1 LKFSFFKILFPFNV
15 VNLKFLCCILI
26 LLKKYLNPLNKLR
39 DLLSSNI
46 NSLNDSQ
53 KKAALK
59 INGPIIIIAG
69 AGSGKT
75 RVLTFRIAYLISQGI
90 DPFSILSLTF
100 TNKAAKEMKTRV
112 GELVNE
118 SEARN
123 IWMGTF
129 HSVFAKIL
137 RIEAD
142 KLGYTSSFTIYDT
155 QDSDRLIS
163 SIIKEM
169 GLSKDSYK
177 PKQIRNRIS
186 TLKNSLITVE
196 SYESDFDLKEYDEIA
211 QRPLFGK
218 IYLEYTKRC
227 FQSNSMD
234 FDDLLV
240 KTNEL
245 LNKFPEI
252 LSKYQDRF
260 RFILVDEYQDTNHS
274 QYLIVKMLADRYRN
288 ICVVGDDSQSIY
300 SFRGANINNIL
311 NFQKDYNEVEV
322 FKLEQ
327 NYRSTKNIVKAANSL
342 INHNKYKLEKTI
354 WTNNEE
360 GEKVIIKKCFSDNDE
375 GKYVA
380 KSIIETVGKNNF
392 KYNSF
397 AILYRT
403 NAQSRII
410 EESFR
415 KNNIP
420 YRIYGGLSFY
430 QRKEIKDILAYLRL
444 VVNSNDE
451 ESFKRIINFPP
462 RGIGNTT
469 IDKLIIASKTYDLP
483 IYDIILYKINSLKIS
498 GGTKGKILDFVN
510 MIEGFKTMIKNY
522 DAFELANQIIKRI
535 GIIKFYENEGTAEGI
550 NRIQNIEELLNGVK
564 NFIDEK
570 NKLNEPILLV
580 NFLEEVA
587 MATDFEI
594 QDTDEV
600 DSVSLMTVHLS
611 KGLEFPYVYII
622 GMEENLFPSS
632 MSLDSREGLEEER
645 RLFYVALTRAEKR
658 ANLTYTNN
666 RYRWGKIIES
676 EESRFIDEL
685 DSSFVKFDKSHY
697 VENGISDSNS
707 TLKYNSIK
715 NKFRKLNNLEI
726 TNNKINNDKISD
738 IKKFKINTIV
748 MHPIFGKGII
758 KSIEGEKHNSRAKI
772 YFYEKGEKN
781 LLLKYAKLKE
791 IMNKNQ

>member
-1 LKFSFFKILFPFNV
+1 LNKF
-15 VNLKFLCCILI
+15 
-26 LLKKYLNPLNKLR
+26 LNPLVKLE
-39 DLLSSNI
+39 DLLKLNI

-59 INGPIIIIAG
+59 IDGPIIIIAG

-118 SEARN
+118 SESRN

-137 RIEAD
+137 RIEAE
-142 KLGYTSSFTIYDT
+142 KLGFTSSFTIYDT

-169 GLSKDSYK
+169 GLSKDFYK

-186 TLKNSLITVE
+186 SLKNSLITVE
-196 SYESDFDLKEYDEIA
+196 TYESDFDLKEYDQIA

-227 FQSNSMD
+227 FKSNSMD

-252 LSKYQDRF
+252 LAKYQDKF

-274 QYLIVKMLADRYRN
+274 QYLIVKMLADKYNN

-311 NFQKDYNEVEV
+311 NFQKDYEEVEV

-342 INHNKYKLEKTI
+342 IKHNKFKLEKTI
-354 WTNNEE
+354 WTSNVE
-360 GEKVIIKKCFSDNDE
+360 GEKVIIKKCFSDNEE
-375 GKYVA
+375 GKYIA
-380 KSIIETVGKNNF
+380 KSILETVSKNQS

-420 YRIYGGLSFY
+420 YKIYGGVSFY
-430 QRKEIKDILAYLRL
+430 QRKEIKDVLAYLRI
-444 VVNSNDE
+444 VINSNDE
-451 ESFKRIINFPP
+451 ESLKRVMNFPP

-469 IDKLIIASKTYDLP
+469 IDKLIVASKKYDLS
-483 IYDIILYKINSLKIS
+483 IYDILLHKINLVKINN
-498 GGTKGKILDFVN
+498 GTKNKIFDFVN
-510 MIEGFKTMIKNY
+510 MIESFKTMIKSC
-522 DAFELANQIIKRI
+522 DAFELANEITKRI
-535 GIIKFYENEGTAEGI
+535 GIIKFFENEGTADGI
-550 NRIQNIEELLNGVK
+550 SRIQNIEELLNGVK
-564 NFIDEK
+564 NFVDEK
-570 NKLNEPILLV
+570 NKLNEPILLI
-580 NFLEEVA
+580 NFLEDVA
-587 MATDFEI
+587 MATDFEV
-594 QDTDEV
+594 QDNSEI

-611 KGLEFPYVYII
+611 KGLEFPFVYII

-658 ANLTYTNN
+658 ANLTFTNN

-676 EESRFIDEL
+676 EESRFLNEL
-685 DSSFVKFDKSHY
+685 DSSFVKFDIKNYSKDNLSY
-697 VENGISDSNS
+697 SN
-707 TLKYNSIK
+707 TTVNYNSIK
-715 NKFRKLNNLEI
+715 SKFRKLKNSAIINTEI
-726 TNNKINNDKISD
+726 NKKQISE

-748 MHPIFGKGII
+748 MHSIFGKGII
-758 KSIEGEKHNSRAKI
+758 KSIDGEKQDLRAKI
-772 YFYEKGEKN
+772 YFYEKGEKK
-781 LLLKYAKLKE
+781 LLLRYAKLQ
-791 IMNKNQ
+791 IIDAD

>member
-1 LKFSFFKILFPFNV
+1 M
-15 VNLKFLCCILI
+15 
-26 LLKKYLNPLNKLR
+26 R
-39 DLLSSNI
+39 DLLASNI

-53 KKAALK
+53 KEAALK

-112 GELVNE
+112 GELVDE

-186 TLKNSLITVE
+186 TLKNNLITVE

-227 FQSNSMD
+227 FKSNSMD

-252 LSKYQDRF
+252 LAKYQDRF

-274 QYLIVKMLADRYRN
+274 QYLIVKMLSDKHQN

-311 NFQKDYNEVEV
+311 NFQKDYDEVEV

-342 INHNKYKLEKTI
+342 IKHNKYKLDKTI

-375 GKYVA
+375 GKYIA
-380 KSIIETVGKNNF
+380 KSILETVSKYDS

-420 YRIYGGLSFY
+420 YKIYGGLSFY

-451 ESFKRIINFPP
+451 ESLKRIINFPP

-469 IDKLIIASKTYDLP
+469 IDKLIIASKTQDLS
-483 IYDIILYKINSLKIS
+483 IYDTIINKIEYLKIN
-498 GGTKGKILDFVN
+498 GGTKSKIFDFVN
-510 MIEGFKTMIKNY
+510 MIEGFKTMIKSH
-522 DAFELANQIIKRI
+522 DAFEVANQITKRI
-535 GIIKFYENEGTAEGI
+535 GIIKFYENEGTSEGI

-564 NFIDEK
+564 NFVDEK
-570 NKLNEPILLV
+570 NILKEPVLLV
-580 NFLEEVA
+580 DFLEEVA

-594 QDTDEV
+594 QDGLES

-611 KGLEFPYVYII
+611 KGLEFPFVYVI

-632 MSLDSREGLEEER
+632 MSLDTREGLEEER
-645 RLFYVALTRAEKR
+645 RLFYVALTRAEKK
-658 ANLTYTNN
+658 ASLTYTNN

-676 EESRFIDEL
+676 EESRFLDEL
-685 DSSFVKFDKSHY
+685 DSAFVRFDKNNYNEDSLSY
-697 VENGISDSNS
+697 SNS
-707 TLKYNSIK
+707 KLKYNLIK
-715 NKFRKLNNLEI
+715 DKFRKLDDS
-726 TNNKINNDKISD
+726 KIINDEFTSSRISE
-738 IKKFKINTIV
+738 IKKFKLNTIV
-748 MHPIFGKGII
+748 KHPIFGKGII
-758 KSIEGEKHNSRAKI
+758 KSIEGELHDLRAKI
-772 YFYEKGEKN
+772 HFYEKGEKN
-781 LLLKYAKLKE
+781 LLLKYAKLK
-791 IMNKNQ
+791 IIKNELK

>member
-1 LKFSFFKILFPFNV
+1 MKDILA
-15 VNLKFLCCILI
+15 
-26 LLKKYLNPLNKLR
+26 
-39 DLLSSNI
+39 SNI
-46 NSLNDSQ
+46 NSLNDFQ
-53 KKAALK
+53 REAALK

-112 GELVNE
+112 GELVSE

-142 KLGYTSSFTIYDT
+142 KLGFTSSFTIYDT

-218 IYLEYTKRC
+218 IYSEYTKRC
-227 FQSNSMD
+227 FKSNSMD

-245 LNKFPEI
+245 LNKFPET
-252 LSKYQDRF
+252 LAKYQDRF

-274 QYLIVKMLADRYRN
+274 QYLIVKMLADKYQN

-311 NFQKDYNEVEV
+311 NFQKDYDEVEV

-380 KSIIETVGKNNF
+380 KSILETIRKNHSKF
-392 KYNSF
+392 NSF

-420 YRIYGGLSFY
+420 YKIYGGLSFY
-430 QRKEIKDILAYLRL
+430 QRKEIKDVLAYLRL

-451 ESFKRIINFPP
+451 ESLKRIINFPP

-469 IDKLIIASKTYDLP
+469 IDKLIVASKTYNTS
-483 IYDIILYKINSLKIS
+483 IYDILQYKMDFLKINT
-498 GGTKGKILDFVN
+498 GTKSKIFDFVN

-522 DAFELANQIIKRI
+522 DAFELVNQITKRI
-535 GIIKFYENEGTAEGI
+535 GIVKFYENEGTAEGI

-570 NKLNEPILLV
+570 NKLNEEVLLV

-594 QDTDEV
+594 QDGLEI

-611 KGLEFPYVYII
+611 KGLEFPFVYII

-645 RLFYVALTRAEKR
+645 RLFYVALTRAEKE

-666 RYRWGKIIES
+666 RFRWGKIIES
-676 EESRFIDEL
+676 EESRFLDEL
-685 DSSFVKFDKSHY
+685 DSSFVKVDKKSY
-697 VENGISDSNS
+697 DEESLSFSNS

-715 NKFRKLNNLEI
+715 NKFRKLENSQTTINE
-726 TNNKINNDKISD
+726 INNNRISE

-748 MHPIFGKGII
+748 IHPIFGKGII
-758 KSIEGEKHNSRAKI
+758 KSIEGEKHDSRAKI

-781 LLLKYAKLKE
+781 LLLKYAKLE
-791 IMNKNQ
+791 VKNSK

>member
-1 LKFSFFKILFPFNV
+1 MKDILA
-15 VNLKFLCCILI
+15 
-26 LLKKYLNPLNKLR
+26 
-39 DLLSSNI
+39 SNI
-46 NSLNDSQ
+46 NSLNDFQ
-53 KKAALK
+53 KEAALK

-112 GELVNE
+112 GELVSE

-142 KLGYTSSFTIYDT
+142 KLGFTSSFTIYDT

-218 IYLEYTKRC
+218 IYSEYTKRC
-227 FQSNSMD
+227 FKSNSMD

-245 LNKFPEI
+245 LNKFPET
-252 LSKYQDRF
+252 LAKYQDRF

-274 QYLIVKMLADRYRN
+274 QYLIVKMLADKYQN

-311 NFQKDYNEVEV
+311 NFQKDYDEVEV

-375 GKYVA
+375 GKYIA
-380 KSIIETVGKNNF
+380 KSILETVRKNHSKF
-392 KYNSF
+392 NSF

-420 YRIYGGLSFY
+420 YKIYGGLSFY
-430 QRKEIKDILAYLRL
+430 QRKEIKDVLAYLRL

-451 ESFKRIINFPP
+451 ESLKRIINFPP

-469 IDKLIIASKTYDLP
+469 IDKLIVASKTYNTS
-483 IYDIILYKINSLKIS
+483 IYDILQYKMDFLKINT
-498 GGTKGKILDFVN
+498 GTKSKIFDFVN

-522 DAFELANQIIKRI
+522 DAFELVNQITKRI
-535 GIIKFYENEGTAEGI
+535 GIVKFYENEGTAEGI

-570 NKLNEPILLV
+570 NKLNEEVLLV

-594 QDTDEV
+594 QDGLEI

-611 KGLEFPYVYII
+611 KGLEFPFVYII

-645 RLFYVALTRAEKR
+645 RLFYVALTRAEKQ

-666 RYRWGKIIES
+666 RFRWGKIIES
-676 EESRFIDEL
+676 EESRFLDEL
-685 DSSFVKFDKSHY
+685 DSSFVKVDKKSY
-697 VENGISDSNS
+697 DEESLSFSNS

-715 NKFRKLNNLEI
+715 NKFRKLENSQTTINE
-726 TNNKINNDKISD
+726 INNNRISE

-748 MHPIFGKGII
+748 IHPIFGKGII
-758 KSIEGEKHNSRAKI
+758 KSIEGEKHDSRAKI

-781 LLLKYAKLKE
+781 LLLKYAKLE
-791 IMNKNQ
+791 VKNSK

>member
-1 LKFSFFKILFPFNV
+1 MKDILT
-15 VNLKFLCCILI
+15 
-26 LLKKYLNPLNKLR
+26 
-39 DLLSSNI
+39 SNI

-53 KKAALK
+53 KEAALK

-137 RIEAD
+137 RIESD

-196 SYESDFDLKEYDEIA
+196 SYESDFELKEYDEIA
-211 QRPLFGK
+211 KRPLFGK

-227 FQSNSMD
+227 FKSNSMD
-234 FDDLLV
+234 FDDLLL

-245 LNKFPEI
+245 LNKFPET
-252 LSKYQDRF
+252 LAKYQDRF
-260 RFILVDEYQDTNHS
+260 RYILVDEYQDTNHS
-274 QYLIVKMLADRYRN
+274 QYLIVKMLADKYHN

-311 NFQKDYNEVEV
+311 NFQKDYEEVEV

-342 INHNKYKLEKTI
+342 IKHNKFKLEKTI

-360 GEKVIIKKCFSDNDE
+360 GEKVIIRKCFSDNDE

-380 KSIIETVGKNNF
+380 NFIIETVNQNNS
-392 KYNSF
+392 KYSSF

-420 YRIYGGLSFY
+420 YKIYGGLSFY

-444 VVNSNDE
+444 TINSNDE
-451 ESFKRIINFPP
+451 ESLKRVINFPP

-469 IDKLIIASKTYDLP
+469 IDKLIVGAKEYSLSIFEL
-483 IYDIILYKINSLKIS
+483 IIKKINILKINS
-498 GGTKGKILDFVN
+498 GTKNKILDFVN
-510 MIEGFKTMIKNY
+510 MIQGFKTMLKNY
-522 DAFELANQIIKRI
+522 DAFELASQIIKRI
-535 GIIKFYENEGTAEGI
+535 GIIKFYENEGTADGI

-564 NFIDEK
+564 NFVDEK
-570 NKLNEPILLV
+570 NRLNEPVLLA

-587 MATDFEI
+587 MATDLEIEDNFE
-594 QDTDEV
+594 T

-611 KGLEFPYVYII
+611 KGLEFPYVCII

-658 ANLTYTNN
+658 AILTFTNN
-666 RYRWGKIIES
+666 RYRWGKIIDS

-685 DSSFVKFDKSHY
+685 DTSFVKIDNDKHDYQDNLSFTSQKLSF
-697 VENGISDSNS
+697 NP
-707 TLKYNSIK
+707 IK
-715 NKFRKLNNLEI
+715 NKFRKLENSQIIHKEM
-726 TNNKINNDKISD
+726 NNDL
-738 IKKFKINTIV
+738 IKEIKRFKTNTLV
-748 MHPIFGKGII
+748 LHPIFGKGIVKTI
-758 KSIEGEKHNSRAKI
+758 DGEKHDSRAKI
-772 YFYEKGEKN
+772 YFYDKGEKN
-781 LLLKYAKLKE
+781 LLLKYAKLKILDDQLE
-791 IMNKNQ
+791 

>member
-1 LKFSFFKILFPFNV
+1 M
-15 VNLKFLCCILI
+15 CCILI
-26 LLKKYLNPLNKLR
+26 LKYLNLLLTLE
-39 DLLSSNI
+39 DLLKSNI

-53 KKAALK
+53 RKAALK
-59 INGPIIIIAG
+59 IDGPTIIIAG

-100 TNKAAKEMKTRV
+100 TNKAAREMKTRV

-118 SEARN
+118 SESRN

-137 RIEAD
+137 RIEAE
-142 KLGYTSSFTIYDT
+142 KLGFTSSFTIYDT

-169 GLSKDSYK
+169 GLSKDFYK

-186 TLKNSLITVE
+186 SLKNSLITVE
-196 SYESDFDLKEYDEIA
+196 TYESDFELKEYDEIA

-218 IYLEYTKRC
+218 IYSEYTKRC
-227 FQSNSMD
+227 FKSNSMD

-245 LNKFPEI
+245 LNKFPET
-252 LSKYQDRF
+252 LAKYQDRF

-274 QYLIVKMLADRYRN
+274 QYLIVKMLADKYHN

-311 NFQKDYNEVEV
+311 NFQKDYDEVDV

-342 INHNKYKLEKTI
+342 IKHNKFKLEKTI
-354 WTNNEE
+354 WTSNDE
-360 GEKVIIKKCFSDNDE
+360 GEKVIIKKCYSDNEE
-375 GKYVA
+375 GKYIS
-380 KSIIETVGKNNF
+380 KSILETISKNHC

-397 AILYRT
+397 VILYRT

-420 YRIYGGLSFY
+420 YKIYGGVSFY
-430 QRKEIKDILAYLRL
+430 QRKEIKDVLAYLRL
-444 VVNSNDE
+444 VINSNDE
-451 ESFKRIINFPP
+451 ESLKRVMNFPP

-469 IDKLIIASKTYDLP
+469 IDKLIVASKKYDLS
-483 IYDIILYKINSLKIS
+483 IYDIILDKIDLVKINS
-498 GGTKGKILDFVN
+498 GTKDKIFDFVN
-510 MIEGFKTMIKNY
+510 MIESFKTMIKSL
-522 DAFELANQIIKRI
+522 DAFELANEIIKRI
-535 GIIKFYENEGTAEGI
+535 GIIKFFENEGTADGI

-564 NFIDEK
+564 NFVDEK
-570 NKLNEPILLV
+570 NKLNEPILLA
-580 NFLEEVA
+580 NFLEDVA
-587 MATDFEI
+587 MATDFEV
-594 QDTDEV
+594 QDNSEI
-600 DSVSLMTVHLS
+600 DSVSLMTIHLS
-611 KGLEFPYVYII
+611 KGLEFPFVYII

-658 ANLTYTNN
+658 ANLTFTNN

-676 EESRFIDEL
+676 EESRFLNEL
-685 DSSFVKFDKSHY
+685 DSSFVEFDIKDNVKDNLSY
-697 VENGISDSNS
+697 SNA
-707 TLKYNSIK
+707 TVNYNSIK
-715 NKFRKLNNLEI
+715 GKFRRLENSSI
-726 TNNKINNDKISD
+726 TSTEINKKQISE
-738 IKKFKINTIV
+738 IKKYKINTIV
-748 MHPIFGKGII
+748 IHSIFGKGII
-758 KSIEGEKHNSRAKI
+758 KSIDGQKHDSRAKI
-772 YFYEKGEKN
+772 FFYEKGEKN
-781 LLLKYAKLKE
+781 LLLKYAKLQIISVE
-791 IMNKNQ
+791 

>member
-1 LKFSFFKILFPFNV
+1 
-15 VNLKFLCCILI
+15 
-26 LLKKYLNPLNKLR
+26 
-39 DLLSSNI
+39 
-46 NSLNDSQ
+46 
-53 KKAALK
+53 
-59 INGPIIIIAG
+59 
-69 AGSGKT
+69 
-75 RVLTFRIAYLISQGI
+75 
-90 DPFSILSLTF
+90 
-100 TNKAAKEMKTRV
+100 
-112 GELVNE
+112 
-118 SEARN
+118 
-123 IWMGTF
+123 
-129 HSVFAKIL
+129 
-137 RIEAD
+137 
-142 KLGYTSSFTIYDT
+142 
-155 QDSDRLIS
+155 
-163 SIIKEM
+163 M

-186 TLKNSLITVE
+186 TLKNNLITVE

-227 FQSNSMD
+227 FKSNSMD

-252 LSKYQDRF
+252 LAKYQDRF

-274 QYLIVKMLADRYRN
+274 QYLIVKMLSDKYQN

-311 NFQKDYNEVEV
+311 NFQKDYDEVEV

-342 INHNKYKLEKTI
+342 INHNKYKLDKTI

-375 GKYVA
+375 GKYIA
-380 KSIIETVGKNNF
+380 KSILETVSKYDS

-410 EESFR
+410 EESLR

-420 YRIYGGLSFY
+420 YKIYGGLSFY

-451 ESFKRIINFPP
+451 ESLKRIINFPP

-469 IDKLIIASKTYDLP
+469 IDKLIIASKTQDLS
-483 IYDIILYKINSLKIS
+483 IYDTIINKIEFLKIN
-498 GGTKGKILDFVN
+498 GGTKSKIFDFVN
-510 MIEGFKTMIKNY
+510 MIEGFKTMIKSH
-522 DAFELANQIIKRI
+522 DAFEVANQITKRI
-535 GIIKFYENEGTAEGI
+535 GIIKFYENEGTSEGI

-564 NFIDEK
+564 NFVDEK
-570 NKLNEPILLV
+570 NILKEPVLLV
-580 NFLEEVA
+580 DFLEEVA

-594 QDTDEV
+594 QDGLES

-611 KGLEFPYVYII
+611 KGLEFPFVYVI

-632 MSLDSREGLEEER
+632 MSLDTREGLEEER
-645 RLFYVALTRAEKR
+645 RLFYVALTRAEKK
-658 ANLTYTNN
+658 ASLTYTNN

-676 EESRFIDEL
+676 EESRFLDEL
-685 DSSFVKFDKSHY
+685 DSAFVRFDKNNYNEDSLSY
-697 VENGISDSNS
+697 SNS
-707 TLKYNSIK
+707 KLKYNLIK
-715 NKFRKLNNLEI
+715 DKFRKLDDS
-726 TNNKINNDKISD
+726 KIINDEFTSSRISE
-738 IKKFKINTIV
+738 IKKFKLNTIV
-748 MHPIFGKGII
+748 KHPIFGKGII
-758 KSIEGEKHNSRAKI
+758 KSIEGELHDLRAKI
-772 YFYEKGEKN
+772 HFYEKAEKN
-781 LLLKYAKLKE
+781 ILLKYAKLKIIKTE
-791 IMNKNQ
+791 LK

>member
-1 LKFSFFKILFPFNV
+1 MKFSFFKILFPFNV

-39 DLLSSNI
+39 DLLASNI

-53 KKAALK
+53 KEAALK

-245 LNKFPEI
+245 LNKFPET

-311 NFQKDYNEVEV
+311 NFQNDYDEVEV

-380 KSIIETVGKNNF
+380 KSIVETVEKNNF

-430 QRKEIKDILAYLRL
+430 QRKEIKDVLAYLRL

-522 DAFELANQIIKRI
+522 DAFELAEQIIKRI

-666 RYRWGKIIES
+666 RFRWGKIIES

-685 DSSFVKFDKSHY
+685 DSSFVKFDKNHY
-697 VENGISDSNS
+697 VENSMSHSNS

-715 NKFRKLNNLEI
+715 NKFRKLNNFEI
-726 TNNKINNDKISD
+726 TNNKINNDKISE

-748 MHPIFGKGII
+748 IHPIFGKGII

-781 LLLKYAKLKE
+781 LLLKYANLKE
-791 IMNKNQ
+791 KR

>member
-1 LKFSFFKILFPFNV
+1 M
-15 VNLKFLCCILI
+15 
-26 LLKKYLNPLNKLR
+26 R
-39 DLLSSNI
+39 DLLASNI

-53 KKAALK
+53 KEAALK

-245 LNKFPEI
+245 LNKFPET

-311 NFQKDYNEVEV
+311 NFQKDYDEVEV

-430 QRKEIKDILAYLRL
+430 QRKEIKDVLAYLRL

-522 DAFELANQIIKRI
+522 DAFELAEQIIKRI

-666 RYRWGKIIES
+666 RFRWGKIIES

-685 DSSFVKFDKSHY
+685 DSSFVKFDKNHY
-697 VENGISDSNS
+697 VENSMSHSNS

-715 NKFRKLNNLEI
+715 NKFRKLNNFEI
-726 TNNKINNDKISD
+726 TNNKINNDKISE

-748 MHPIFGKGII
+748 IHPIFGKGII

-791 IMNKNQ
+791 KGNE

>member
-1 LKFSFFKILFPFNV
+1 MKD
-15 VNLKFLCCILI
+15 
-26 LLKKYLNPLNKLR
+26 LLK
-39 DLLSSNI
+39 SNI
-46 NSLNDSQ
+46 SSLNDSQ

-59 INGPIIIIAG
+59 IDGPTIIIAG

-118 SEARN
+118 NESRN

-137 RIEAD
+137 RIESD
-142 KLGYTSSFTIYDT
+142 KLGYSSSFTIYDT

-196 SYESDFDLKEYDEIA
+196 SYESDFELKEYDEIA
-211 QRPLFGK
+211 RRPLFGK

-227 FQSNSMD
+227 FKSNSMD
-234 FDDLLV
+234 FDDLLL

-245 LNKFPEI
+245 LNTFPEI
-252 LSKYQDRF
+252 LAKYQDRF

-274 QYLIVKMLADRYRN
+274 QYLIVKMLADKYQN

-311 NFQKDYNEVEV
+311 NFQKDYEEVEV

-327 NYRSTKNIVKAANSL
+327 NYRSTKNIVSAANSL
-342 INHNKYKLEKTI
+342 INHNKFKLDKTI
-354 WTNNEE
+354 WTKNEE

-375 GKYVA
+375 GKYIA
-380 KSIIETVGKNNF
+380 RNILQTVHKNKT
-392 KYNSF
+392 KYSSF
-397 AILYRT
+397 AVLYRT

-420 YRIYGGLSFY
+420 YKIFGGLSFY

-444 VVNSNDE
+444 VTNSNDE
-451 ESFKRIINFPP
+451 ESLKRIINFPP

-469 IDKLIIASKTYDLP
+469 IDKLVIDSKSYDLS
-483 IYDIILYKINSLKIS
+483 IYDLIVEKIDVLKINS
-498 GGTKGKILDFVN
+498 GTRSKILDFVN
-510 MIEGFKTMIKNY
+510 MIESFKTMTKTY
-522 DAFELANQIIKRI
+522 DAFELASQVTNRI
-535 GIIKFYENEGTAEGI
+535 GIVKFYENEGTAEGI

-570 NKLNEPILLV
+570 NKLSEPVLLV

-587 MATDFEI
+587 MATDFEV
-594 QDTDEV
+594 QDESLIE
-600 DSVSLMTVHLS
+600 SVSLMTVHLS
-611 KGLEFPYVYII
+611 KGLEFPYVYVI

-658 ANLTYTNN
+658 ANLTFTNN

-676 EESRFIDEL
+676 EESRFLDEL
-685 DSSFVKFDKSHY
+685 DSTFIKFDYQNYNEVDLSYTSKKI
-697 VENGISDSNS
+697 NF
-707 TLKYNSIK
+707 NSIN
-715 NKFRKLNNLEI
+715 NKFRKLQNFKNIDNETKSNPL
-726 TNNKINNDKISD
+726 TK
-738 IKKFKINTIV
+738 IKKFRVNMIV
-748 MHPIFGKGII
+748 SHPIFGKGVI
-758 KSIEGEKHNSRAKI
+758 KGMIGESQDARAKVL
-772 YFYEKGEKN
+772 FNESGEKN
-781 LLLKYAKLKE
+781 LLLKYANLKIIDDE
-791 IMNKNQ
+791 V

>member
-1 LKFSFFKILFPFNV
+1 MKDILA
-15 VNLKFLCCILI
+15 
-26 LLKKYLNPLNKLR
+26 
-39 DLLSSNI
+39 SNI

-53 KKAALK
+53 KEAALK

-100 TNKAAKEMKTRV
+100 TNKAAKEMKKRV

-118 SEARN
+118 NEARN

-186 TLKNSLITVE
+186 TLKNNLITVE

-227 FQSNSMD
+227 FKSNSMD

-252 LSKYQDRF
+252 LAKYQDRF

-274 QYLIVKMLADRYRN
+274 QYLIVKMLSDKYQN

-311 NFQKDYNEVEV
+311 NFQKDYDEVEV

-342 INHNKYKLEKTI
+342 INHNKYKLDKTI

-375 GKYVA
+375 GKYIA
-380 KSIIETVGKNNF
+380 KSILETVSKYDS

-415 KNNIP
+415 KKNIP
-420 YRIYGGLSFY
+420 YKIYGGLSFY

-451 ESFKRIINFPP
+451 ESLKRIINFPP

-469 IDKLIIASKTYDLP
+469 IDKLIIASKTQDLS
-483 IYDIILYKINSLKIS
+483 IYDTIINKIEFLKIN
-498 GGTKGKILDFVN
+498 GGTKSKIFDFVN
-510 MIEGFKTMIKNY
+510 MIEGFKTMIKSH
-522 DAFELANQIIKRI
+522 DAFEVANQITKRI
-535 GIIKFYENEGTAEGI
+535 GIIKFYENEGTSEGI

-564 NFIDEK
+564 NFVDEK
-570 NKLNEPILLV
+570 NILKEPVLLV
-580 NFLEEVA
+580 DFLEEVA

-594 QDTDEV
+594 QDGLES

-611 KGLEFPYVYII
+611 KGLEFPFVYVI

-632 MSLDSREGLEEER
+632 MSLDTREGLEEER
-645 RLFYVALTRAEKR
+645 RLFYVALTRAEKK
-658 ANLTYTNN
+658 ASLTYTNN

-676 EESRFIDEL
+676 EESRFLDEL
-685 DSSFVKFDKSHY
+685 DSAFVRFDKNNYKEDSLSY
-697 VENGISDSNS
+697 SNS
-707 TLKYNSIK
+707 KLKYNLIK
-715 NKFRKLNNLEI
+715 DKFRKLDDS
-726 TNNKINNDKISD
+726 KIINDEFTSSRISE
-738 IKKFKINTIV
+738 IKKFKLNTIV
-748 MHPIFGKGII
+748 KHPIFGKGII
-758 KSIEGEKHNSRAKI
+758 KSIEGELHDLRAKI
-772 YFYEKGEKN
+772 HFYEKGEKN
-781 LLLKYAKLKE
+781 LLLKYAKLKIIKTE
-791 IMNKNQ
+791 LK

>member
-1 LKFSFFKILFPFNV
+1 MKDILV
-15 VNLKFLCCILI
+15 
-26 LLKKYLNPLNKLR
+26 
-39 DLLSSNI
+39 SNI

-53 KKAALK
+53 KEAALK

-100 TNKAAKEMKTRV
+100 TNKAAKEMKKRV

-129 HSVFAKIL
+129 HSIFAKIL
-137 RIEAD
+137 RIEAE

-196 SYESDFDLKEYDEIA
+196 SYESDLELKEYDEIA
-211 QRPLFGK
+211 KRPLFGK

-227 FQSNSMD
+227 FKSNSMD
-234 FDDLLV
+234 FDDLLL

-252 LSKYQDRF
+252 LAKYQDRF
-260 RFILVDEYQDTNHS
+260 RYILVDEYQDTNHS
-274 QYLIVKMLADRYRN
+274 QYLIVKMLADKYHN

-311 NFQKDYNEVEV
+311 NFQKDYEQVEL

-342 INHNKYKLEKTI
+342 INHNKFKLEKTI

-380 KSIIETVGKNNF
+380 NSILETINQNNS
-392 KYNSF
+392 KYSSF

-420 YRIYGGLSFY
+420 YKIYGGLSFY

-444 VVNSNDE
+444 TINSNDE
-451 ESFKRIINFPP
+451 ESLKRVINFPP

-469 IDKLIIASKTYDLP
+469 IDKLIVGSKEYNLS
-483 IYDIILYKINSLKIS
+483 IYDVIIEKINFIKINS
-498 GGTKGKILDFVN
+498 GTKSKVLDFAN
-510 MIEGFKTMIKNY
+510 MIEGFKTMTKNY
-522 DAFELANQIIKRI
+522 DAFELASQIIKRI
-535 GIIKFYENEGTAEGI
+535 GIVKFYENEGTAEGI

-564 NFIDEK
+564 NFVDEK
-570 NKLNEPILLV
+570 SRLNVPVLLV
-580 NFLEEVA
+580 DFLEEVA
-587 MATDFEI
+587 TATDFEI
-594 QDTDEV
+594 EDGSET

-611 KGLEFPYVYII
+611 KGLEFPYVSII

-645 RLFYVALTRAEKR
+645 RLFYVALTRAKKR
-658 ANLTYTNN
+658 ATLTFTNN
-666 RYRWGKIIES
+666 RYRWGKIIDS

-685 DSSFVKFDKSHY
+685 DTSSVRIDNDKRDYQDNQSY
-697 VENGISDSNS
+697 TTQKVSFN
-707 TLKYNSIK
+707 LIK
-715 NKFRKLNNLEI
+715 NKLRKLENSKIINNELDSS
-726 TNNKINNDKISD
+726 KINE
-738 IKKFKINTIV
+738 IKRFKINTV
-748 MHPIFGKGII
+748 VLHPIFGKGIV
-758 KSIEGEKHNSRAKI
+758 KTIEGEKHDSRAKI
-772 YFYEKGEKN
+772 YFYDKGEKN
-781 LLLKYAKLKE
+781 LLLKYAKLK
-791 IMNKNQ
+791 IIDT

>member
-1 LKFSFFKILFPFNV
+1 MKDILA
-15 VNLKFLCCILI
+15 
-26 LLKKYLNPLNKLR
+26 
-39 DLLSSNI
+39 SNI

-53 KKAALK
+53 KEAALK

-100 TNKAAKEMKTRV
+100 TNKAAKEMKKRV

-118 SEARN
+118 NEARN

-186 TLKNSLITVE
+186 TLKNNLITVE

-227 FQSNSMD
+227 FKSNSMD

-252 LSKYQDRF
+252 LAKYQDRF

-274 QYLIVKMLADRYRN
+274 QYLIVKMLSDKYQN

-311 NFQKDYNEVEV
+311 NFQKDYDEVEV

-342 INHNKYKLEKTI
+342 INHNKYKLDKTI

-375 GKYVA
+375 GKYIA
-380 KSIIETVGKNNF
+380 KSILETVSKYDS

-415 KNNIP
+415 KKNIP
-420 YRIYGGLSFY
+420 YKIYGGLSFY

-451 ESFKRIINFPP
+451 ESLKRIINFPP

-469 IDKLIIASKTYDLP
+469 IDKLIIASKTQDLS
-483 IYDIILYKINSLKIS
+483 IYDTIINKIEFLKIN
-498 GGTKGKILDFVN
+498 GGTKSKIFDFVN
-510 MIEGFKTMIKNY
+510 MIEGFKTMIKSH
-522 DAFELANQIIKRI
+522 DAFEVANQITKRI
-535 GIIKFYENEGTAEGI
+535 GIIKFYENEGTSEGI

-564 NFIDEK
+564 NFVDEK
-570 NKLNEPILLV
+570 NILKEPVLLV
-580 NFLEEVA
+580 DFLEEVA

-594 QDTDEV
+594 QDGLES

-611 KGLEFPYVYII
+611 KGLEFPFVYVI

-632 MSLDSREGLEEER
+632 MSLDTREGLEEER
-645 RLFYVALTRAEKR
+645 RLFYVALTRAEKK
-658 ANLTYTNN
+658 ASLTYTNN

-676 EESRFIDEL
+676 EESRFLDEL
-685 DSSFVKFDKSHY
+685 DSAFVRFDKNNYNEDSLSY
-697 VENGISDSNS
+697 SNS
-707 TLKYNSIK
+707 KLKYNLIK
-715 NKFRKLNNLEI
+715 DKFRKLDDS
-726 TNNKINNDKISD
+726 KIINDEFTSSRISE
-738 IKKFKINTIV
+738 IKKFKLNTIV
-748 MHPIFGKGII
+748 KHPIFGKGII
-758 KSIEGEKHNSRAKI
+758 KSIEGELHDLRAKI
-772 YFYEKGEKN
+772 HFYEKGEKN
-781 LLLKYAKLKE
+781 LLLKYAKLKIIKTE
-791 IMNKNQ
+791 LK

>member
-1 LKFSFFKILFPFNV
+1 M
-15 VNLKFLCCILI
+15 CCILI
-26 LLKKYLNPLNKLR
+26 LNKYSNPLETLE
-39 DLLSSNI
+39 DLLKSNI

-59 INGPIIIIAG
+59 MGGPIIIIAG

-118 SEARN
+118 SESRN

-137 RIEAD
+137 RIEAE
-142 KLGYTSSFTIYDT
+142 KLGFTSSFTIYDT

-196 SYESDFDLKEYDEIA
+196 TYESDLDLKEYDEIA
-211 QRPLFGK
+211 YRPLFGK

-227 FQSNSMD
+227 FKSNSMD

-252 LSKYQDRF
+252 LAKYQDRF

-274 QYLIVKMLADRYRN
+274 QYLIVKMLADKYHN

-300 SFRGANINNIL
+300 SFRGANIDNIL
-311 NFQKDYNEVEV
+311 NFQKDYEEVEV

-327 NYRSTKNIVKAANSL
+327 NYRSTKNIVNAANSL
-342 INHNKYKLEKTI
+342 IKHNKFKLEKTI
-354 WTNNEE
+354 WTSNGE
-360 GEKVIIKKCFSDNDE
+360 GEKVIIKKCFSDNEE

-380 KSIIETVGKNNF
+380 KSILETVSKDHSKF
-392 KYNSF
+392 NSF

-420 YRIYGGLSFY
+420 YKIYGGVSFY
-430 QRKEIKDILAYLRL
+430 QRKEIKDVLAYLRL
-444 VVNSNDE
+444 VINSNDE
-451 ESFKRIINFPP
+451 ESLKRVINFPP

-469 IDKLIIASKTYDLP
+469 IDKLIVASKNYDLS
-483 IYDIILYKINSLKIS
+483 IYDLILDKIDLIKINS
-498 GGTKGKILDFVN
+498 GTKNKIFDFVN
-510 MIEGFKTMIKNY
+510 MIESFKTMIKSF
-522 DAFELANQIIKRI
+522 DAFELTNEITKRV
-535 GIIKFYENEGTAEGI
+535 GIIKFFENEGTADGI

-564 NFIDEK
+564 NFVDEK
-570 NKLNEPILLV
+570 NKLNEPILLA
-580 NFLEEVA
+580 NFLEDVA
-587 MATDFEI
+587 MATDFEV
-594 QDTDEV
+594 QDGSGI
-600 DSVSLMTVHLS
+600 DSVSLMTAHLS
-611 KGLEFPYVYII
+611 KGLEFPFVYII

-658 ANLTYTNN
+658 ANLTFTNN

-676 EESRFIDEL
+676 EESRFLNEL
-685 DSSFVKFDKSHY
+685 DSSFVKFDIKNYSKD
-697 VENGISDSNS
+697 NLPFSNP
-707 TLKYNSIK
+707 TVNYNSIK
-715 NKFRKLNNLEI
+715 SKFRKLKNSAIINTEI
-726 TNNKINNDKISD
+726 DKKQIFE
-738 IKKFKINTIV
+738 IKRFKINTIV
-748 MHPIFGKGII
+748 MHSIFGKGII
-758 KSIEGEKHNSRAKI
+758 RSIDGQKHDSRAKI

-781 LLLKYAKLKE
+781 LLLKYAKLQIIDAE
-791 IMNKNQ
+791 

>member
-1 LKFSFFKILFPFNV
+1 MKDILA
-15 VNLKFLCCILI
+15 
-26 LLKKYLNPLNKLR
+26 
-39 DLLSSNI
+39 SNI
-46 NSLNDSQ
+46 NSLNDFQ
-53 KKAALK
+53 KEAALK

-112 GELVNE
+112 GELVSE

-142 KLGYTSSFTIYDT
+142 KLGFTSSFTIYDT

-218 IYLEYTKRC
+218 IYSEYTKRC
-227 FQSNSMD
+227 FKSNSMD

-245 LNKFPEI
+245 LNKFPET
-252 LSKYQDRF
+252 LAKYQDRF

-274 QYLIVKMLADRYRN
+274 QYLIVKMLADKYQN

-311 NFQKDYNEVEV
+311 NFQKDYDEVEV

-380 KSIIETVGKNNF
+380 KSILETIRKNHSKF
-392 KYNSF
+392 NSF

-420 YRIYGGLSFY
+420 YKIYGGLSFY
-430 QRKEIKDILAYLRL
+430 QRKEIKDVLAYLRL

-451 ESFKRIINFPP
+451 ESLKRIINFPP

-469 IDKLIIASKTYDLP
+469 IDKLVVASKTYNTS
-483 IYDIILYKINSLKIS
+483 IYDILQYKTDFLKINT
-498 GGTKGKILDFVN
+498 GTKSKIFDFVN

-522 DAFELANQIIKRI
+522 DAFELVNQITKRI
-535 GIIKFYENEGTAEGI
+535 GIVKFYENEGTAEGI

-570 NKLNEPILLV
+570 NKLNEEVLLV

-594 QDTDEV
+594 QDGLEI

-611 KGLEFPYVYII
+611 KGLEFPFVYII

-645 RLFYVALTRAEKR
+645 RLFYVALTRAEKE

-666 RYRWGKIIES
+666 RFRWGKIIES
-676 EESRFIDEL
+676 EESRFLDEL
-685 DSSFVKFDKSHY
+685 DSSFVKVDKKSY
-697 VENGISDSNS
+697 EEESLSFSNS

-715 NKFRKLNNLEI
+715 NKFRKLENSQTTINE
-726 TNNKINNDKISD
+726 INNNRISE

-748 MHPIFGKGII
+748 IHPIFGKGII
-758 KSIEGEKHNSRAKI
+758 KSIEGEKHDSRAKI

-781 LLLKYAKLKE
+781 LLLKYAKLE
-791 IMNKNQ
+791 VKNSK

>member
-1 LKFSFFKILFPFNV
+1 MKDILA
-15 VNLKFLCCILI
+15 
-26 LLKKYLNPLNKLR
+26 
-39 DLLSSNI
+39 SNI

-53 KKAALK
+53 KEAALK

-100 TNKAAKEMKTRV
+100 TNKAAKEMKKRV

-118 SEARN
+118 NEARN

-186 TLKNSLITVE
+186 TLKNNLITVE

-227 FQSNSMD
+227 FKSNSMD

-252 LSKYQDRF
+252 LAKYQDRF

-274 QYLIVKMLADRYRN
+274 QYLIVKMLSDKYQN

-311 NFQKDYNEVEV
+311 NFQKDYDEVEV

-342 INHNKYKLEKTI
+342 INHNKYKLDKTI

-375 GKYVA
+375 GQYIA
-380 KSIIETVGKNNF
+380 KSILETVSKYDS

-415 KNNIP
+415 KKNIP
-420 YRIYGGLSFY
+420 YKIYGGLSFY

-451 ESFKRIINFPP
+451 ESLKRIINFPP

-469 IDKLIIASKTYDLP
+469 IDKLIIASKTQDLS
-483 IYDIILYKINSLKIS
+483 IYDTIINKIEFLKIN
-498 GGTKGKILDFVN
+498 GGTKSKIFDFVN
-510 MIEGFKTMIKNY
+510 MIEGFKTMIKSH
-522 DAFELANQIIKRI
+522 DAFEVANQITKRI
-535 GIIKFYENEGTAEGI
+535 GIIKFYENEGTSEGI

-564 NFIDEK
+564 NFVDEK
-570 NKLNEPILLV
+570 NILKEPVLLV
-580 NFLEEVA
+580 DFLEEVA

-594 QDTDEV
+594 QDGLES

-611 KGLEFPYVYII
+611 KGLEFPFVYVI

-632 MSLDSREGLEEER
+632 MSLDTREGLEEER
-645 RLFYVALTRAEKR
+645 RLFYVALTRAEKK
-658 ANLTYTNN
+658 ASLTYTNN

-676 EESRFIDEL
+676 EESRFLDEL
-685 DSSFVKFDKSHY
+685 DSAFVRFDKNNYKEDSLSY
-697 VENGISDSNS
+697 SNS
-707 TLKYNSIK
+707 KLKYNIIK
-715 NKFRKLNNLEI
+715 DKFRKLDDS
-726 TNNKINNDKISD
+726 KIINDEFTSSRISE
-738 IKKFKINTIV
+738 IKKFKLNTIV
-748 MHPIFGKGII
+748 KHPIFGKGII
-758 KSIEGEKHNSRAKI
+758 KSIEGELHDLRAKI
-772 YFYEKGEKN
+772 HFYEKGEKN
-781 LLLKYAKLKE
+781 LLLKYAKLKIIKTE
-791 IMNKNQ
+791 

>member
-1 LKFSFFKILFPFNV
+1 M
-15 VNLKFLCCILI
+15 
-26 LLKKYLNPLNKLR
+26 R
-39 DLLSSNI
+39 DLLASNI

-53 KKAALK
+53 KEAALK

-100 TNKAAKEMKTRV
+100 TNKAAKEMKARV

-245 LNKFPEI
+245 LNKFPET
-252 LSKYQDRF
+252 LSKYQNRF

-274 QYLIVKMLADRYRN
+274 QYLIVKMLADRYHN

-311 NFQKDYNEVEV
+311 NFQKDYDEVEV

-430 QRKEIKDILAYLRL
+430 QRKEIKDVLAYLRL

-451 ESFKRIINFPP
+451 ESIKRIINFPP

-498 GGTKGKILDFVN
+498 AGTKGKILDFVN

-522 DAFELANQIIKRI
+522 DAFELAAQIVKRI

-666 RYRWGKIIES
+666 RFRWGKIIES

-685 DSSFVKFDKSHY
+685 DSSFVKFDKNHY
-697 VENGISDSNS
+697 VENSMSHSNS

-715 NKFRKLNNLEI
+715 NKFRKLNNFEI
-726 TNNKINNDKISD
+726 TNNKINNVNISE

-748 MHPIFGKGII
+748 IHPIFGKGII

-791 IMNKNQ
+791 KGNE

>member
-1 LKFSFFKILFPFNV
+1 MKDILA
-15 VNLKFLCCILI
+15 
-26 LLKKYLNPLNKLR
+26 
-39 DLLSSNI
+39 SNI

-53 KKAALK
+53 KEAALK

-100 TNKAAKEMKTRV
+100 TNKAAKEMKKRV

-118 SEARN
+118 NEARN

-186 TLKNSLITVE
+186 TLKNNLITVE

-227 FQSNSMD
+227 FKSNSMD

-252 LSKYQDRF
+252 LAKYQDRF

-274 QYLIVKMLADRYRN
+274 QYLIVKMLSDKYQN

-311 NFQKDYNEVEV
+311 NFQKDYDEVEV

-342 INHNKYKLEKTI
+342 INHNKYKLDKTI

-375 GKYVA
+375 GQYIA
-380 KSIIETVGKNNF
+380 KSILETVSKYDS

-415 KNNIP
+415 KKNIP
-420 YRIYGGLSFY
+420 YKIYGGLSFY

-451 ESFKRIINFPP
+451 ESLKRIINFPP

-469 IDKLIIASKTYDLP
+469 IDKLIIASKTQDLS
-483 IYDIILYKINSLKIS
+483 IYDTIINKIEFLKIN
-498 GGTKGKILDFVN
+498 GGTKSKIFDFVN
-510 MIEGFKTMIKNY
+510 MIEGFKTMIKSH
-522 DAFELANQIIKRI
+522 DAFEVANQITKRI
-535 GIIKFYENEGTAEGI
+535 GIIKFYENEGTSEGI

-564 NFIDEK
+564 NFVDEK
-570 NKLNEPILLV
+570 NILKEPVLLV
-580 NFLEEVA
+580 DFLEEVA

-594 QDTDEV
+594 QDGLES

-611 KGLEFPYVYII
+611 KGLEFPFVYVI

-632 MSLDSREGLEEER
+632 MSLDTREGLEEER
-645 RLFYVALTRAEKR
+645 RLFYVALTRAEKK
-658 ANLTYTNN
+658 ASLTYTNN

-676 EESRFIDEL
+676 EESRFLDEL
-685 DSSFVKFDKSHY
+685 DSAFVRFDKNNYKEDSLSY
-697 VENGISDSNS
+697 SNS
-707 TLKYNSIK
+707 KLKYNLIK
-715 NKFRKLNNLEI
+715 DKFRKLDDS
-726 TNNKINNDKISD
+726 KIINDEFTSNRISE
-738 IKKFKINTIV
+738 IKKFKLNTIV
-748 MHPIFGKGII
+748 KHPIFGKGII
-758 KSIEGEKHNSRAKI
+758 KSIEGELHDLRAKI
-772 YFYEKGEKN
+772 HFYEKGEKN
-781 LLLKYAKLKE
+781 LLLKYAKLKIIKTE
-791 IMNKNQ
+791 LK

>member
-1 LKFSFFKILFPFNV
+1 MKDILA
-15 VNLKFLCCILI
+15 
-26 LLKKYLNPLNKLR
+26 
-39 DLLSSNI
+39 SNI
-46 NSLNDSQ
+46 NSLNDFQ
-53 KKAALK
+53 KEAALK

-112 GELVNE
+112 GELVSE

-142 KLGYTSSFTIYDT
+142 KLGFTSSFTIYDT

-218 IYLEYTKRC
+218 IYSEYTKRC
-227 FQSNSMD
+227 FKSNSMD

-245 LNKFPEI
+245 LNKFPET
-252 LSKYQDRF
+252 LAKYQDKF

-274 QYLIVKMLADRYRN
+274 QYLIVKMLADKYQN

-311 NFQKDYNEVEV
+311 NFQKDYDEVEV

-375 GKYVA
+375 GKYIA
-380 KSIIETVGKNNF
+380 KSILETVRKNHSKF
-392 KYNSF
+392 NSF

-420 YRIYGGLSFY
+420 YKIYGGLSFY
-430 QRKEIKDILAYLRL
+430 QRKEIKDVLAYLRL

-451 ESFKRIINFPP
+451 ESLKRIINFPP

-469 IDKLIIASKTYDLP
+469 IDKLVVASKKYNTS
-483 IYDIILYKINSLKIS
+483 IYDILQYKMDFLKINT
-498 GGTKGKILDFVN
+498 GTKSKIFDFVN

-522 DAFELANQIIKRI
+522 DAFELVNQITKRI
-535 GIIKFYENEGTAEGI
+535 GIVKFYENEGTAEGI

-570 NKLNEPILLV
+570 NKLNEEVLLV

-594 QDTDEV
+594 QDGLEI

-611 KGLEFPYVYII
+611 KGLEFPFIYII

-645 RLFYVALTRAEKR
+645 RLFYVALTRAEKQ

-666 RYRWGKIIES
+666 RFRWGKIIES
-676 EESRFIDEL
+676 EESRFLDEL
-685 DSSFVKFDKSHY
+685 DSSFVKFDKKSY
-697 VENGISDSNS
+697 DEESLSFSNS

-715 NKFRKLNNLEI
+715 NKFRKLKNSQTTFNE
-726 TNNKINNDKISD
+726 INNNRISE

-748 MHPIFGKGII
+748 IHPIFGKGII
-758 KSIEGEKHNSRAKI
+758 KSIEGEKHDTRAKI
-772 YFYEKGEKN
+772 FFYEKGEKN
-781 LLLKYAKLKE
+781 LLLKYAKLEVK
-791 IMNKNQ
+791 KSK

>member
-1 LKFSFFKILFPFNV
+1 MKDILA
-15 VNLKFLCCILI
+15 
-26 LLKKYLNPLNKLR
+26 
-39 DLLSSNI
+39 SNI
-46 NSLNDSQ
+46 NSLNDFQ
-53 KKAALK
+53 REAALK

-112 GELVNE
+112 GELVSE

-142 KLGYTSSFTIYDT
+142 KLGFTSSFTIYDT

-218 IYLEYTKRC
+218 IYSEYTKRC
-227 FQSNSMD
+227 FKSNSMD

-245 LNKFPEI
+245 LNKFPET
-252 LSKYQDRF
+252 LAKYQDRF

-274 QYLIVKMLADRYRN
+274 QYLIVKMLADKYQN

-311 NFQKDYNEVEV
+311 NFQKDYDEVEV

-380 KSIIETVGKNNF
+380 KSILETIRKNHSKF
-392 KYNSF
+392 NSF

-420 YRIYGGLSFY
+420 YKIYGGLSFY
-430 QRKEIKDILAYLRL
+430 QRKEIKDVLAYLRL

-451 ESFKRIINFPP
+451 ESLKRIINFPP

-469 IDKLIIASKTYDLP
+469 IDKLVVASKTYNTS
-483 IYDIILYKINSLKIS
+483 IYDILQYKMDFLKINT
-498 GGTKGKILDFVN
+498 GTKSKIFDFVN

-522 DAFELANQIIKRI
+522 DAFELVNQITKRI
-535 GIIKFYENEGTAEGI
+535 GIVKFYENEGTAEGI

-570 NKLNEPILLV
+570 NKLNEEVLLV

-594 QDTDEV
+594 QDGLEI

-611 KGLEFPYVYII
+611 KGLEFPFVYII

-645 RLFYVALTRAEKR
+645 RLFYVALTRAEKE

-666 RYRWGKIIES
+666 RFRWGKIIES
-676 EESRFIDEL
+676 EESRFLDEL
-685 DSSFVKFDKSHY
+685 DSSFVKVDKKSY
-697 VENGISDSNS
+697 DEESLSFSNS

-715 NKFRKLNNLEI
+715 NKFRKLENSQTTINE
-726 TNNKINNDKISD
+726 INNNRISE

-748 MHPIFGKGII
+748 IHPIFGKGII
-758 KSIEGEKHNSRAKI
+758 KSIEGEKHDSRAKI

-781 LLLKYAKLKE
+781 LLLKYAKLE
-791 IMNKNQ
+791 VKNSK

>member
-1 LKFSFFKILFPFNV
+1 MKDILA
-15 VNLKFLCCILI
+15 
-26 LLKKYLNPLNKLR
+26 
-39 DLLSSNI
+39 SNI
-46 NSLNDSQ
+46 NSLNDFQ
-53 KKAALK
+53 REAALK

-112 GELVNE
+112 GELVSE

-142 KLGYTSSFTIYDT
+142 KLGFTSSFTIYDT

-218 IYLEYTKRC
+218 IYSEYTKRC
-227 FQSNSMD
+227 FKSNSMD

-245 LNKFPEI
+245 LNKFPET
-252 LSKYQDRF
+252 LAKYQDRF

-274 QYLIVKMLADRYRN
+274 QYLIVKMLADKYQN

-311 NFQKDYNEVEV
+311 NFQKDYDEVEV

-380 KSIIETVGKNNF
+380 KSILETIRKNHSKF
-392 KYNSF
+392 NSF

-420 YRIYGGLSFY
+420 YKIYGGLSFY
-430 QRKEIKDILAYLRL
+430 QRKEIKDVLAYLRL

-451 ESFKRIINFPP
+451 ESLKRIINFPP

-469 IDKLIIASKTYDLP
+469 IDKLVVASKTYNTS
-483 IYDIILYKINSLKIS
+483 IYDILQYKTDFLKINT
-498 GGTKGKILDFVN
+498 GTKSKIFDFVN

-522 DAFELANQIIKRI
+522 DAFELVNQITKRI
-535 GIIKFYENEGTAEGI
+535 GIVKFYENEGTAEGI

-570 NKLNEPILLV
+570 NKLNEEVLLV

-594 QDTDEV
+594 QDGLEI

-611 KGLEFPYVYII
+611 KGLEFPFVYII

-645 RLFYVALTRAEKR
+645 RLFYVALTRAEKE

-666 RYRWGKIIES
+666 RFRWGKIIES
-676 EESRFIDEL
+676 EESRFLDEL
-685 DSSFVKFDKSHY
+685 DSSFVKVDKKSY
-697 VENGISDSNS
+697 DEESLSFSNS

-715 NKFRKLNNLEI
+715 NKFRKLENSQTTINE
-726 TNNKINNDKISD
+726 INNNRISE
-738 IKKFKINTIV
+738 IKKFKINTLVI
-748 MHPIFGKGII
+748 HPIFGKGII
-758 KSIEGEKHNSRAKI
+758 KSIEGEKHDSRAKI

-781 LLLKYAKLKE
+781 LLLKYAKLEVK
-791 IMNKNQ
+791 KSK

>member
-1 LKFSFFKILFPFNV
+1 MKDILA
-15 VNLKFLCCILI
+15 
-26 LLKKYLNPLNKLR
+26 
-39 DLLSSNI
+39 SNI

-53 KKAALK
+53 KEAALK

-100 TNKAAKEMKTRV
+100 TNKAAKEMKKRV

-118 SEARN
+118 NEARN

-186 TLKNSLITVE
+186 TLKNNLITVE

-227 FQSNSMD
+227 FKSNSMD

-252 LSKYQDRF
+252 LAKYQDRF

-274 QYLIVKMLADRYRN
+274 QYLIVKMLSDKYQN

-311 NFQKDYNEVEV
+311 NFQKDYDEVEV

-342 INHNKYKLEKTI
+342 INHNKYKLDKTI

-375 GKYVA
+375 GKYIA
-380 KSIIETVGKNNF
+380 KSILETVSKYDS

-420 YRIYGGLSFY
+420 YKIYGGLSFY

-451 ESFKRIINFPP
+451 ESLKRIINFPP

-469 IDKLIIASKTYDLP
+469 IDKLIIASKTQDLS
-483 IYDIILYKINSLKIS
+483 IYDTIINKIEFLKIN
-498 GGTKGKILDFVN
+498 GGTKSKIFDFVN
-510 MIEGFKTMIKNY
+510 MIEGFKTMIKSH
-522 DAFELANQIIKRI
+522 DAFEVANQITKRI
-535 GIIKFYENEGTAEGI
+535 GIIKFYENEGTSEGI

-564 NFIDEK
+564 NFVDEK
-570 NKLNEPILLV
+570 KILKEPVLLV
-580 NFLEEVA
+580 DFLEEVA
-587 MATDFEI
+587 VATDFEI
-594 QDTDEV
+594 QDGLES

-611 KGLEFPYVYII
+611 KGLEFPFVYVI

-632 MSLDSREGLEEER
+632 MSLDTREGLEEER
-645 RLFYVALTRAEKR
+645 RLFYVALTRAEKK
-658 ANLTYTNN
+658 ASLTYTNN

-676 EESRFIDEL
+676 EESRFLDEL
-685 DSSFVKFDKSHY
+685 DSAFVRFDKNNYNEDSLSY
-697 VENGISDSNS
+697 SNS
-707 TLKYNSIK
+707 KLKYNLIK
-715 NKFRKLNNLEI
+715 DKFRKLDDS
-726 TNNKINNDKISD
+726 KIINDEFTSSRISE
-738 IKKFKINTIV
+738 IKKFKLNTIV
-748 MHPIFGKGII
+748 KHPIFGKGII
-758 KSIEGEKHNSRAKI
+758 KSIEGELHDLRAKI
-772 YFYEKGEKN
+772 HFYEKGEKN
-781 LLLKYAKLKE
+781 LLLKYAKLKIIKTE
-791 IMNKNQ
+791 LK

>member
-1 LKFSFFKILFPFNV
+1 MKFSFFKILFPFNV

-26 LLKKYLNPLNKLR
+26 LLKNLNPLNKLR
-39 DLLSSNI
+39 DLLASNI

-53 KKAALK
+53 KEAALK

-245 LNKFPEI
+245 LNKFPET

-311 NFQKDYNEVEV
+311 NFQKDYDEVEV

-375 GKYVA
+375 GNYVA
-380 KSIIETVGKNNF
+380 KSIIETVRKNNF

-430 QRKEIKDILAYLRL
+430 QRKEIKDVLAYLRL

-451 ESFKRIINFPP
+451 ESIKRIINFPP

-483 IYDIILYKINSLKIS
+483 IYDIILYKINSLKIN

-522 DAFELANQIIKRI
+522 DAFELAEQIIKRI

-666 RYRWGKIIES
+666 RFRWGKIIES

-685 DSSFVKFDKSHY
+685 DSSFVKFDKNHY
-697 VENGISDSNS
+697 VENSMSHSNS

-715 NKFRKLNNLEI
+715 NKFRKLNNFEI
-726 TNNKINNDKISD
+726 TNNKINNVNISE

-748 MHPIFGKGII
+748 IHPIFGKGII

-791 IMNKNQ
+791 KGNE

>member
-1 LKFSFFKILFPFNV
+1 M
-15 VNLKFLCCILI
+15 CCILI
-26 LLKKYLNPLNKLR
+26 CNKNLNPLDKLE
-39 DLLSSNI
+39 DLLTSNI

-59 INGPIIIIAG
+59 IDGPIIIVAG

-100 TNKAAKEMKTRV
+100 TNKAAKEMKKRV

-118 SEARN
+118 SESRN

-163 SIIKEM
+163 SIVKEM

-186 TLKNSLITVE
+186 TLKNNLITVD
-196 SYESDFDLKEYDEIA
+196 SYESDFELKEYDEIA
-211 QRPLFGK
+211 KRPLFGK

-227 FQSNSMD
+227 FKSNSMD

-240 KTNEL
+240 NTNEL
-245 LNKFPEI
+245 LNMFPEI
-252 LSKYQDRF
+252 LAKYQDRF
-260 RFILVDEYQDTNHS
+260 RYILVDEYQDTNHS
-274 QYLIVKMLADRYRN
+274 QYLIVKMLADKYHN

-311 NFQKDYNEVEV
+311 HFQKDYEEVEV

-342 INHNKYKLEKTI
+342 INHNKFKLEKTI

-380 KSIIETVGKNNF
+380 KSILETVNEKKSKF
-392 KYNSF
+392 SSF

-420 YRIYGGLSFY
+420 YKIYGGVSFY

-444 VVNSNDE
+444 TINSNDE
-451 ESFKRIINFPP
+451 ESLKRIINFPP

-469 IDKLIIASKTYDLP
+469 IDKLIVASKTYELS
-483 IYDIILYKINSLKIS
+483 IYDVIIEKINFLKINS
-498 GGTKGKILDFVN
+498 GTKSKIFDFVN

-522 DAFELANQIIKRI
+522 DAFELASQITKRI
-535 GIIKFYENEGTAEGI
+535 GIVKFYENEGTAEGI
-550 NRIQNIEELLNGVK
+550 NRIQNIEELLNGIK
-564 NFIDEK
+564 NFVDEK
-570 NKLNEPILLV
+570 NKLNEPFLLG

-587 MATDFEI
+587 MATDFEVQESSEI
-594 QDTDEV
+594 

-611 KGLEFPYVYII
+611 KGLEFPYVCII

-658 ANLTYTNN
+658 ATLTFTNN

-676 EESRFIDEL
+676 EESRFLDEL
-685 DSSFVKFDKSHY
+685 DSSFVKFD
-697 VENGISDSNS
+697 NS
-707 TLKYNSIK
+707 YAKEDTLTHKAETLDFNSIK
-715 NKFRKLNNLEI
+715 NKFRKLENS
-726 TNNKINNDKISD
+726 KIIHYEMDNSQISKI
-738 IKKFKINTIV
+738 KRFKINSIV
-748 MHPIFGKGII
+748 KHPIFGKGVI
-758 KSIEGEKHNSRAKI
+758 KSIEGEKHDTRAKI
-772 YFYEKGEKN
+772 YFYKRGEKK
-781 LLLKYAKLKE
+781 LLLKYAKLE
-791 IMNKNQ
+791 IVDSK

>member
-1 LKFSFFKILFPFNV
+1 MKDILA
-15 VNLKFLCCILI
+15 
-26 LLKKYLNPLNKLR
+26 
-39 DLLSSNI
+39 SNI
-46 NSLNDSQ
+46 NSLNDFQ
-53 KKAALK
+53 REAALK

-112 GELVNE
+112 GELVSE

-142 KLGYTSSFTIYDT
+142 KLGFTSSFTIYDT

-218 IYLEYTKRC
+218 IYSEYTKRC
-227 FQSNSMD
+227 FKSNSMD

-245 LNKFPEI
+245 LNKFPET
-252 LSKYQDRF
+252 LAKYQDRF

-274 QYLIVKMLADRYRN
+274 QYLIVKMLADKYQN

-311 NFQKDYNEVEV
+311 NFQKDYDEVEV

-380 KSIIETVGKNNF
+380 KSILETIRKNHSKF
-392 KYNSF
+392 NSF

-420 YRIYGGLSFY
+420 YKIYGGLSFY
-430 QRKEIKDILAYLRL
+430 QRKEIKDVLAYLRL

-451 ESFKRIINFPP
+451 ESLKRIINFPP

-469 IDKLIIASKTYDLP
+469 IDKLVVASKTYNTS
-483 IYDIILYKINSLKIS
+483 IYDILQYKMDFLKINT
-498 GGTKGKILDFVN
+498 GTKSKIFDFVN

-522 DAFELANQIIKRI
+522 DAFELVNQITKRI
-535 GIIKFYENEGTAEGI
+535 GIVKFYENEGTAEGI

-570 NKLNEPILLV
+570 NKLNEEVLLV

-594 QDTDEV
+594 QDGLEI

-611 KGLEFPYVYII
+611 KGLEFPFVYII

-645 RLFYVALTRAEKR
+645 RLFYVALTRAEKE

-666 RYRWGKIIES
+666 RFRWGKIIES
-676 EESRFIDEL
+676 EESRFLDEL
-685 DSSFVKFDKSHY
+685 DSSFVKVDKKSY
-697 VENGISDSNS
+697 DEESLSFSNS

-715 NKFRKLNNLEI
+715 NKFRKLENSQTTIDE
-726 TNNKINNDKISD
+726 INNNRISE

-748 MHPIFGKGII
+748 IHPIFGKGII
-758 KSIEGEKHNSRAKI
+758 KSIEGEKHDSRAKI

-781 LLLKYAKLKE
+781 LLLKYAKLE
-791 IMNKNQ
+791 VKNSK

>member
-1 LKFSFFKILFPFNV
+1 MKFSFFKILFPFNV

-245 LNKFPEI
+245 LNKFPET

-311 NFQKDYNEVEV
+311 NFQKDYDEVEV

-327 NYRSTKNIVKAANSL
+327 NYRSTKNIVRAANSL

-430 QRKEIKDILAYLRL
+430 QRKEIKDVLAYLRL

-611 KGLEFPYVYII
+611 KGLEFPFVYII

-715 NKFRKLNNLEI
+715 NKFRKLNNFEI
-726 TNNKINNDKISD
+726 TNKINNDMISE

-748 MHPIFGKGII
+748 IHPIFGKGII

-791 IMNKNQ
+791 KGNE

>member
-1 LKFSFFKILFPFNV
+1 MKDILA
-15 VNLKFLCCILI
+15 
-26 LLKKYLNPLNKLR
+26 
-39 DLLSSNI
+39 SNI
-46 NSLNDSQ
+46 NSLNDFQ
-53 KKAALK
+53 REAALK

-112 GELVNE
+112 GELVSE

-142 KLGYTSSFTIYDT
+142 KLGFTSSFTIYDT

-218 IYLEYTKRC
+218 IYSEYTKRC
-227 FQSNSMD
+227 FKSNSMD

-245 LNKFPEI
+245 LNKFPET
-252 LSKYQDRF
+252 LAKYQDRF

-274 QYLIVKMLADRYRN
+274 QYLIVKMLADKYQN

-311 NFQKDYNEVEV
+311 NFQKDYEEVEV

-380 KSIIETVGKNNF
+380 KSILETIRKNHSKF
-392 KYNSF
+392 NSF

-420 YRIYGGLSFY
+420 YKIYGGLSFY
-430 QRKEIKDILAYLRL
+430 QRKEIKDVLAYLRL

-451 ESFKRIINFPP
+451 ESLKRILNFPP

-469 IDKLIIASKTYDLP
+469 IDKLVVASKTYNTS
-483 IYDIILYKINSLKIS
+483 IYDILQYKTDFLKINT
-498 GGTKGKILDFVN
+498 GTKSKIFDFVN

-522 DAFELANQIIKRI
+522 DAFELVNQITKRI
-535 GIIKFYENEGTAEGI
+535 GIVKFYENEGTAEGI

-570 NKLNEPILLV
+570 NKLNEQVLLV

-594 QDTDEV
+594 QDGLEI

-611 KGLEFPYVYII
+611 KGLEFPFVYII

-645 RLFYVALTRAEKR
+645 RLFYVALTRAEKE

-666 RYRWGKIIES
+666 RFRWGKIIES
-676 EESRFIDEL
+676 EESRFLDEL
-685 DSSFVKFDKSHY
+685 DSSFVKVDKKSY
-697 VENGISDSNS
+697 DEESLSFSNS

-715 NKFRKLNNLEI
+715 NKFRKLENSQTTINE
-726 TNNKINNDKISD
+726 INNNRISE

-748 MHPIFGKGII
+748 IHPIFGKGII
-758 KSIEGEKHNSRAKI
+758 KSIEGEKHDSRAKI

-781 LLLKYAKLKE
+781 LLLKYAKLE
-791 IMNKNQ
+791 VKNSK

>member
-1 LKFSFFKILFPFNV
+1 MEDRLK
-15 VNLKFLCCILI
+15 
-26 LLKKYLNPLNKLR
+26 
-39 DLLSSNI
+39 SNI

-59 INGPIIIIAG
+59 IDGPIIIIAG

-112 GELVNE
+112 GELVDE
-118 SEARN
+118 SESRN

-137 RIEAD
+137 RIEAE
-142 KLGYTSSFTIYDT
+142 KLGFTPSFTIYDT

-196 SYESDFDLKEYDEIA
+196 TYESDFDLKEYDEIA

-227 FQSNSMD
+227 FKSNSMD

-245 LNKFPEI
+245 LNKFPET
-252 LSKYQDRF
+252 LAKYQDRF

-274 QYLIVKMLADRYRN
+274 QYLIVKMLADKYQN

-311 NFQKDYNEVEV
+311 HFQKDYEEVKV

-342 INHNKYKLEKTI
+342 INHNKFKLEKTI

-375 GKYVA
+375 GKYIA
-380 KSIIETVGKNNF
+380 KSILETINKKHSKF
-392 KYNSF
+392 NSF

-420 YRIYGGLSFY
+420 YKIYGGLSFY

-444 VVNSNDE
+444 VINSNDE
-451 ESFKRIINFPP
+451 ESLKRILNFPP

-469 IDKLIIASKTYDLP
+469 IDKLIVASKTHEIS
-483 IYDIILYKINSLKIS
+483 IYDAILDKIDFVKINS
-498 GGTKGKILDFVN
+498 GTKRKILDFVN
-510 MIEGFKTMIKNY
+510 MIEGFKTMTKNY
-522 DAFELANQIIKRI
+522 DAFDLANQIIKRI
-535 GIIKFYENEGTAEGI
+535 GIIKFFENEGTADGI
-550 NRIQNIEELLNGVK
+550 NRIQNIEELLNGIK

-570 NKLNEPILLV
+570 NKLDEPVLLA

-594 QDTDEV
+594 QDSSEI

-611 KGLEFPYVYII
+611 KGLEFPFVYII

-658 ANLTYTNN
+658 ANLTFTNN
-666 RYRWGKIIES
+666 RYKWGKIIES
-676 EESRFIDEL
+676 EKSRFLDEL
-685 DSSFVKFDKSHY
+685 DSSFVEFDVSNYSKDFLSF
-697 VENGISDSNS
+697 SNS
-707 TLKYNSIK
+707 TVKYNSIK
-715 NKFRKLNNLEI
+715 NKFRKLENSEI
-726 TNNKINNDKISD
+726 IDTEISNKRISEL
-738 IKKFKINTIV
+738 KKFKINTIV
-748 MHPIFGKGII
+748 MHSIFGKGII
-758 KSIEGEKHNSRAKI
+758 KSIDGHKHDSRAKI

-781 LLLKYAKLKE
+781 LLLKYAKLQIIDAE
-791 IMNKNQ
+791 

>member
-1 LKFSFFKILFPFNV
+1 LKD
-15 VNLKFLCCILI
+15 
-26 LLKKYLNPLNKLR
+26 LLK
-39 DLLSSNI
+39 SNI
-46 NSLNDSQ
+46 SSLNDSQ

-59 INGPIIIIAG
+59 IDGPTIIIAG

-118 SEARN
+118 NESRN

-137 RIEAD
+137 RIESD
-142 KLGYTSSFTIYDT
+142 KLGYSSSFTIYDT

-196 SYESDFDLKEYDEIA
+196 SYESDFELKEYDEIA
-211 QRPLFGK
+211 RRPLFGK

-227 FQSNSMD
+227 FKSNSMD
-234 FDDLLV
+234 FDDLLL

-252 LSKYQDRF
+252 LAKYQDRF

-274 QYLIVKMLADRYRN
+274 QYLIVKMLADKYQN

-311 NFQKDYNEVEV
+311 NFQKDYEEVEV

-327 NYRSTKNIVKAANSL
+327 NYRSTKNIVSAANSL
-342 INHNKYKLEKTI
+342 INHNKFKLDKTI
-354 WTNNEE
+354 WTKNEE

-375 GKYVA
+375 GKYIA
-380 KSIIETVGKNNF
+380 RNILQTVHKNKT
-392 KYNSF
+392 KYSSF
-397 AILYRT
+397 AVLYRT

-420 YRIYGGLSFY
+420 YKIFGGLSFY

-444 VVNSNDE
+444 VTNSNDE
-451 ESFKRIINFPP
+451 ESLKRIINFPP

-469 IDKLIIASKTYDLP
+469 IDKLVIASKTYDLS
-483 IYDIILYKINSLKIS
+483 IYDLIVDKIDVLKINS
-498 GGTKGKILDFVN
+498 GTRSKILDFVN
-510 MIEGFKTMIKNY
+510 MIEGFKTMTKTY
-522 DAFELANQIIKRI
+522 DAFELASQVTKRI
-535 GIIKFYENEGTAEGI
+535 GIVKFYENEGTAEGI

-570 NKLNEPILLV
+570 NKLSEPVLLV

-587 MATDFEI
+587 MATDFEVE
-594 QDTDEV
+594 DESLIE
-600 DSVSLMTVHLS
+600 SVSLMTVHLS

-658 ANLTYTNN
+658 ANLTFTNN

-676 EESRFIDEL
+676 EESRFLDEL
-685 DSSFVKFDKSHY
+685 DSTFIKFDYQNYNEVDLSYTSKKI
-697 VENGISDSNS
+697 NF
-707 TLKYNSIK
+707 NSIN
-715 NKFRKLNNLEI
+715 NKFRKLQNFKNIDNETKSNPL
-726 TNNKINNDKISD
+726 TK
-738 IKKFKINTIV
+738 IKKFRVNMIV
-748 MHPIFGKGII
+748 SHPIFGKGVI
-758 KSIEGEKHNSRAKI
+758 KGMIGESQDARAKVL
-772 YFYEKGEKN
+772 FNESGEKN
-781 LLLKYAKLKE
+781 LLLKYANLKIIDDE
-791 IMNKNQ
+791 V

>member
-1 LKFSFFKILFPFNV
+1 M
-15 VNLKFLCCILI
+15 CCILI
-26 LLKKYLNPLNKLR
+26 FNKNSNSLDKLK
-39 DLLSSNI
+39 DLLASNI

-59 INGPIIIIAG
+59 IDGPIIIIAG

-100 TNKAAKEMKTRV
+100 TNKAAKEMKKRV

-118 SEARN
+118 SESRN

-186 TLKNSLITVE
+186 TLKNNLITVE
-196 SYESDFDLKEYDEIA
+196 SYESDFELKEYDEIA
-211 QRPLFGK
+211 KRPLFGK

-227 FQSNSMD
+227 FKSNSMD

-240 KTNEL
+240 NTNEL
-245 LNKFPEI
+245 LNKFPET
-252 LSKYQDRF
+252 LAKYQDRF
-260 RFILVDEYQDTNHS
+260 RYILVDEYQDTNHS
-274 QYLIVKMLADRYRN
+274 QYLIVKMLADKYHN

-311 NFQKDYNEVEV
+311 HFQKDYEEVEV

-342 INHNKYKLEKTI
+342 INHNKFKLEKTI

-360 GEKVIIKKCFSDNDE
+360 GEKVIIKKCFSDNEE

-380 KSIIETVGKNNF
+380 KSILETVIKNKS
-392 KYNSF
+392 KYSSF

-420 YRIYGGLSFY
+420 YKIYGGVSFY

-444 VVNSNDE
+444 TVNSNDE
-451 ESFKRIINFPP
+451 ESLKRIINFPP

-469 IDKLIIASKTYDLP
+469 IDKLIVASKTYDLS
-483 IYDIILYKINSLKIS
+483 IYDVIIEKINFLKINS
-498 GGTKGKILDFVN
+498 GTKSKIFDFVN
-510 MIEGFKTMIKNY
+510 MIQGFKTMIKNY
-522 DAFELANQIIKRI
+522 DAFELASQITKRI
-535 GIIKFYENEGTAEGI
+535 GIVKFYENEGTAEGI

-570 NKLNEPILLV
+570 NQLNEPVLLV

-587 MATDFEI
+587 MATDFEVQESSEI
-594 QDTDEV
+594 

-611 KGLEFPYVYII
+611 KGLEFPYVCII
-622 GMEENLFPSS
+622 GMEENLFPSA

-645 RLFYVALTRAEKR
+645 RLFYVALTRAEKK
-658 ANLTYTNN
+658 ATLTFTNN

-685 DSSFVKFDKSHY
+685 DSSFVKYDKKNYNEGSLIFT
-697 VENGISDSNS
+697 NPAI
-707 TLKYNSIK
+707 KYKSIK
-715 NKFRKLNNLEI
+715 NKFRKLENFDV
-726 TNNKINNDKISD
+726 TNNEINNNQISE

-748 MHPIFGKGII
+748 KHSIFGKGII
-758 KSIEGEKHNSRAKI
+758 KSIDGQKQDLRAKI

-781 LLLKYAKLKE
+781 LLLKYAKLQ
-791 IMNKNQ
+791 IIDDY

>member
-1 LKFSFFKILFPFNV
+1 MKD
-15 VNLKFLCCILI
+15 
-26 LLKKYLNPLNKLR
+26 LLK
-39 DLLSSNI
+39 SNI

-75 RVLTFRIAYLISQGI
+75 RVLTYRIAHLISKGI

-100 TNKAAKEMKTRV
+100 TNKAAKEMKERV

-186 TLKNSLITVE
+186 TLKNNLITVE
-196 SYESDFDLKEYDEIA
+196 SYESDFELKEYDEIA

-227 FQSNSMD
+227 FKSNSMD
-234 FDDLLV
+234 FDDLLI

-245 LNKFPEI
+245 LNKYPEI
-252 LSKYQDRF
+252 LAKYQDRF

-274 QYLIVKMLADRYRN
+274 QYLIVKILSDKYQN

-311 NFQKDYNEVEV
+311 NFQKDYQEVQV

-327 NYRSTKNIVKAANSL
+327 NYRSTKNIVNAANSL
-342 INHNKYKLEKTI
+342 INHNKFKLEKTI

-380 KSIIETVGKNNF
+380 SNILETVHKNNS

-415 KNNIP
+415 KNSIP
-420 YRIYGGLSFY
+420 YKIYGGVSFY

-444 VVNSNDE
+444 AVNSNDE
-451 ESFKRIINFPP
+451 ESLKRIINFPP

-469 IDKLIIASKTYDLP
+469 IDKLIVASKTYELS
-483 IYDIILYKINSLKIS
+483 IYNVIIEKINLLKINN
-498 GGTKGKILDFVN
+498 GTKSKIIDFVN
-510 MIEGFKTMIKNY
+510 MIEGFKTMIEKY

-535 GIIKFYENEGTAEGI
+535 GIIRFYQNEGTADGI

-570 NKLNEPILLV
+570 NKLDEPVLLV
-580 NFLEEVA
+580 NFLEEVT

-594 QDTDEV
+594 QDGSEI

-611 KGLEFPYVYII
+611 KGLEFPFVYII

-658 ANLTYTNN
+658 ANLTFTNN

-676 EESRFIDEL
+676 EESRFLNEL
-685 DSSFVKFDKSHY
+685 DSSFVKIENNTYNDGNFASSIPTFDYSR
-697 VENGISDSNS
+697 
-707 TLKYNSIK
+707 IK
-715 NKFRKLNNLEI
+715 NNFRKLENYDI
-726 TNNKINNDKISD
+726 NDKSIGQRQLLE
-738 IKKFKINTIV
+738 IKKFKIDTQV
-748 MHPIFGKGII
+748 LHPIFGKGTIR
-758 KSIEGEKHNSRAKI
+758 SIEGEKHNSRAKI
-772 YFYEKGEKN
+772 YFQGKGEKN
-781 LLLKYAKLKE
+781 LLLKYAKLE
-791 IMNKNQ
+791 IIDTK

>member
-1 LKFSFFKILFPFNV
+1 MKDILA
-15 VNLKFLCCILI
+15 
-26 LLKKYLNPLNKLR
+26 
-39 DLLSSNI
+39 SNI

-53 KKAALK
+53 KEAALK

-100 TNKAAKEMKTRV
+100 TNKAAKEMKKRV

-118 SEARN
+118 NEARN

-186 TLKNSLITVE
+186 TLKNNLITVE

-227 FQSNSMD
+227 FKSNSMD

-252 LSKYQDRF
+252 LAKYQDRF

-274 QYLIVKMLADRYRN
+274 QYLIVKMLSDKYQN

-311 NFQKDYNEVEV
+311 NFQKDYDEVEV

-342 INHNKYKLEKTI
+342 INHNKYKLDKTI

-375 GKYVA
+375 GQYIA
-380 KSIIETVGKNNF
+380 KSILETVSKYDS

-415 KNNIP
+415 KKNIP
-420 YRIYGGLSFY
+420 YKIYGGLSFY

-451 ESFKRIINFPP
+451 ESLKRIINFPP

-469 IDKLIIASKTYDLP
+469 IDKLIIASKTQDLS
-483 IYDIILYKINSLKIS
+483 IYDTIINKIEFLKIN
-498 GGTKGKILDFVN
+498 GGTKSKIFDFVN
-510 MIEGFKTMIKNY
+510 MIEGFKTMIKSH
-522 DAFELANQIIKRI
+522 DAFEVANQITKRI
-535 GIIKFYENEGTAEGI
+535 GIIKFYENEGTSEGI

-564 NFIDEK
+564 NFVDEK
-570 NKLNEPILLV
+570 NILKEPVLLV
-580 NFLEEVA
+580 DFLEEVA

-594 QDTDEV
+594 QDGLES

-611 KGLEFPYVYII
+611 KGLEFPFVYVI

-632 MSLDSREGLEEER
+632 MSLDTREGLEEER
-645 RLFYVALTRAEKR
+645 RLFYVALTRAEKK
-658 ANLTYTNN
+658 ASLTYTNN

-676 EESRFIDEL
+676 EESRFLDEL
-685 DSSFVKFDKSHY
+685 DSAFVRFDKNNYKEDSLSY
-697 VENGISDSNS
+697 SNS
-707 TLKYNSIK
+707 KLKYNLIK
-715 NKFRKLNNLEI
+715 DKFRKLDDS
-726 TNNKINNDKISD
+726 KIINDEFTSSRISE
-738 IKKFKINTIV
+738 IKKFKLNTIV
-748 MHPIFGKGII
+748 KHPIFGKGII
-758 KSIEGEKHNSRAKI
+758 KSIEGELHDLRAKI
-772 YFYEKGEKN
+772 HFYEKGEKN
-781 LLLKYAKLKE
+781 LLLKYAKLKIIKTE
-791 IMNKNQ
+791 LK

>member
-1 LKFSFFKILFPFNV
+1 MED
-15 VNLKFLCCILI
+15 
-26 LLKKYLNPLNKLR
+26 LLK
-39 DLLSSNI
+39 SNI

-59 INGPIIIIAG
+59 IDGPIIIIAG

-112 GELVNE
+112 GELVDE
-118 SEARN
+118 SESRN

-137 RIEAD
+137 RIEAE
-142 KLGYTSSFTIYDT
+142 KLGFTSSFTIYDT

-196 SYESDFDLKEYDEIA
+196 TYESDFDLKEYDEIA

-227 FQSNSMD
+227 FKSNSMD

-245 LNKFPEI
+245 LNKFPET
-252 LSKYQDRF
+252 LAKYQDRF

-274 QYLIVKMLADRYRN
+274 QYLIVKMLADKYQN

-311 NFQKDYNEVEV
+311 NFQKDYEEVEV

-342 INHNKYKLEKTI
+342 IKHNKFKLEKTI
-354 WTNNEE
+354 WTSNDE

-375 GKYVA
+375 GKYIA
-380 KSIIETVGKNNF
+380 KSILETVRENHS

-420 YRIYGGLSFY
+420 YKIYGGLSFY

-444 VVNSNDE
+444 VINSNDE
-451 ESFKRIINFPP
+451 ESLKRIVNFPP
-462 RGIGNTT
+462 RGIGTTT
-469 IDKLIIASKTYDLP
+469 IDKLIVASKTHNLS
-483 IYDIILYKINSLKIS
+483 IYDVILYKIDFVKINS
-498 GGTKGKILDFVN
+498 GTKNKIFDFVN
-510 MIEGFKTMIKNY
+510 MIEGFKTMIKSY

-535 GIIKFYENEGTAEGI
+535 GIIKFFENEGTADGI
-550 NRIQNIEELLNGVK
+550 NRIQNIEELLNGIK
-564 NFIDEK
+564 NFVDEK
-570 NKLNEPILLV
+570 NKLNETVFLA

-594 QDTDEV
+594 QDGSEI

-611 KGLEFPYVYII
+611 KGLEFPFVYII

-658 ANLTYTNN
+658 ANLTFTNN

-676 EESRFIDEL
+676 EESRFLDEL
-685 DSSFVKFDKSHY
+685 DSSFVKFDINKHRKDYLSF
-697 VENGISDSNS
+697 SN
-707 TLKYNSIK
+707 TTAKYNSIK
-715 NKFRKLNNLEI
+715 NKFRKLENSGI
-726 TNNKINNDKISD
+726 INTKVGDKKISE

-748 MHPIFGKGII
+748 MHSIFGKGII
-758 KSIEGEKHNSRAKI
+758 KSIDGQKHDSKAKI

-781 LLLKYAKLKE
+781 LLLKYAKLQIIDAE
-791 IMNKNQ
+791 